1 MQDAGLSAS
10 LSPCPPCRLRWQRVR
25 VPRATARGNPQPGGI
40 PRASTADVSVGPGA
54 GDAVGV
60 APGPS
65 RGPCVAGPQ
74 QTPPNAGVAGG
85 ALSESPCP
93 RPARWASAY
102 DKQVR
107 AKPTFSDSPALS
119 QRRPRRTAAAGS
131 GAQGPGPR
139 RCSGPSRA
147 PITPRPA
154 HPALIRVLNRA
165 LREPLSLPNTP
176 TPQALAAAGAG
187 PAEGCGLR
195 SRSGRSG
202 SSAGRAGF
210 GHMTGAAGARGTP
223 GVGQG
228 PCLQRRQAWASS
240 LRVEVC
246 VAGGEAGGASVLW
259 VEPSD
264 SFFLRQA
271 SHMVNCRMCLEEAV
285 AL

>member
-1 MQDAGLSAS
+1 MGRGGAPACQTAPWVCLPGRPRACARKRGTSEEPAVGSGFKTGAPRSVQDAGLSAR

-107 AKPTFSDSPALS
+107 AKPTFSDSRSESA
-119 QRRPRRTAAAGS
+119 TAEEDSSGWLRS
-131 GAQGPGPR
+131 TGPGAQEVLRAFASPHHPPAR
-139 RCSGPSRA
+139 PSRA
-147 PITPRPA
+147 HQSPEQSSART
-154 HPALIRVLNRA
+154 
-165 LREPLSLPNTP
+165 PLSP
-176 TPQALAAAGAG
+176 
-187 PAEGCGLR
+187 
-195 SRSGRSG
+195 
-202 SSAGRAGF
+202 
-210 GHMTGAAGARGTP
+210 
-223 GVGQG
+223 
-228 PCLQRRQAWASS
+228 
-240 LRVEVC
+240 
-246 VAGGEAGGASVLW
+246 
-259 VEPSD
+259 
-264 SFFLRQA
+264 
-271 SHMVNCRMCLEEAV
+271 
-285 AL
+285 